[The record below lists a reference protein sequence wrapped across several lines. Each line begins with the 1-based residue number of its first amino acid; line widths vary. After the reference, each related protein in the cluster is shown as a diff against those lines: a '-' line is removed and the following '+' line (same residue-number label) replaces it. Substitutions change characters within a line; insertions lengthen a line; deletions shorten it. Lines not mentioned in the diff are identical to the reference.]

1 MDIISDRSY
10 QLRLIA
16 LGIKRGIPP
25 QKTGAEIIDAV
36 AEYLDWL
43 DEELW
48 EENEKLHEEIK
59 RGRIRHCLGCDRNI
73 GKGGDEKGLSPEPLF
88 ITTECNRGHEEVLHA
103 STNEDPSILDIKDAS
118 KKVVGENRH
127 NRKVA
132 HRVKTS
138 KKSKQ
143 RKR

>member
-48 EENEKLHEEIK
+48 EEN
-59 RGRIRHCLGCDRNI
+59 
-73 GKGGDEKGLSPEPLF
+73 GKCGDEKGLSPEPLF